1 MEHRAVT
8 DVATGSFRL
17 RKSDQHAASSTIVDM
32 DNDELVT
39 LTTVEVSDGVVLLHC
54 LDSSMTDQEETEDDA
69 DDEAEEESEEESEE
83 GEEPE
88 ETEDDEDEEEEEEE
102 EDEEVKHAAK
112 GRTYTVA
119 SGNSSAD
126 MVRTPSASSSRSPLF
141 ANITGSTTTIGRSS
155 SLMAAATASTIAA
168 FASIPVLVAW
178 TVMSA
183 AIASI
188 CAVTKSAGSADAVVT
203 P

>member
-54 LDSSMTDQEETEDDA
+54 LDSSMTALEEA
-69 DDEAEEESEEESEE
+69 DDEAEEESEEASGEERSEEEESE
-83 GEEPE
+83 E
-88 ETEDDEDEEEEEEE
+88 ETEDDEDEEDDEEETE
-102 EDEEVKHAAK
+102 HSAK

-119 SGNSSAD
+119 SGNSVT
-126 MVRTPSASSSRSPLF
+126 VRAAVIRLEP
-141 ANITGSTTTIGRSS
+141 IGKQ
-155 SLMAAATASTIAA
+155 TAEGTYRIH
-168 FASIPVLVAW
+168 VLQVA
-178 TVMSA
+178 
-183 AIASI
+183 
-188 CAVTKSAGSADAVVT
+188 G
-203 P
+203 

>member
-54 LDSSMTDQEETEDDA
+54 LDSPMTDQEETEDDA
-69 DDEAEEESEEESEE
+69 DDETEEESEEESEE
-83 GEEPE
+83 EESE
-88 ETEDDEDEEEEEEE
+88 EEDSEEDDDEEEED
-102 EDEEVKHAAK
+102 EDEEEVKHAAK

-119 SGNSSAD
+119 SGNSVT
-126 MVRTPSASSSRSPLF
+126 VR
-141 ANITGSTTTIGRSS
+141 
-155 SLMAAATASTIAA
+155 AAVIRLEPVGKQTAEGTYRIH
-168 FASIPVLVAW
+168 VLQ
-178 TVMSA
+178 A
-183 AIASI
+183 AI
-188 CAVTKSAGSADAVVT
+188 
-203 P
+203 

>member
-54 LDSSMTDQEETEDDA
+54 LDSSMTALEEAEDEA
-69 DDEAEEESEEESEE
+69 DDETEEESEEEESEE
-83 GEEPE
+83 EESEE
-88 ETEDDEDEEEEEEE
+88 ETEDEDEEDEE
-102 EDEEVKHAAK
+102 EDEEVEHAAK

-119 SGNSSAD
+119 SGNSVT
-126 MVRTPSASSSRSPLF
+126 VR
-141 ANITGSTTTIGRSS
+141 
-155 SLMAAATASTIAA
+155 AAVIRLEPVGKQTAEGTYRIH
-168 FASIPVLVAW
+168 VLQ
-178 TVMSA
+178 A
-183 AIASI
+183 AI
-188 CAVTKSAGSADAVVT
+188 
-203 P
+203 